1 MRVTRNW
8 IFIFTHVGGFRFE
21 SHKVKKYNFLFK
33 WKQMDKYFF
42 CKARMIL
49 KTPAKKI
56 VWEVFSVLE
65 EISCGPNSK
74 TTAAIES
81 SNNINNSSTSINFK
95 SKQNQKQVSFQIS
108 SLSPKLSFVS
118 CSKAPA
124 MFAASSVALFDGWW
138 LLVEKTYCR
147 KGFFLLIRHFVGK
160 KFCFKEC

>member
-1 MRVTRNW
+1 MFEVFGSIPTRWKNTTFYSNESKW
-8 IFIFTHVGGFRFE
+8 TNIFSAKLEWFWKHQQ
-21 SHKVKKYNFLFK
+21 KKF
-33 WKQMDKYFF
+33 
-42 CKARMIL
+42 
-49 KTPAKKI
+49 

-65 EISCGPNSK
+65 QISCGPNSK

-81 SNNINNSSTSINFK
+81 SNNINFNNSSTSINFK

-160 KFCFKEC
+160 KFCHKACL